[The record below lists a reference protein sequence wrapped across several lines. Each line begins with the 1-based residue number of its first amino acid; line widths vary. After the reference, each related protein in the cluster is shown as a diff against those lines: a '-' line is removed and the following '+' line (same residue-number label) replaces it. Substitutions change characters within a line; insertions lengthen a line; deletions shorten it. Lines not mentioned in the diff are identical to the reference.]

1 MVLTPIFSSADGFHG
16 GVGVRFCGGSQGFV
30 GVGGGG
36 SSGAVGC
43 GLWRQLNPDL
53 RLVFSCFRFGR
64 CHFFQFI
71 VLGASITC

>member
-16 GVGVRFCGGSQGFV
+16 GVGVRFCGGSS
-30 GVGGGG
+30 GG
-36 SSGAVGC
+36 VGC